1 MQTEVFVCELHV
13 PHFSPP
19 SCQLKSHSER
29 TYLHARGVA
38 LSSGALSEAA
48 SYARRSCGSQGRVPD
63 GAPIFEG
70 PGTSSAEP
78 LAKRVDVLAG
88 RPYHSRQR
96 PQKYTHRLA
105 PFLGNHDTYCDRSRP
120 QARPLATPS
129 SRCCKDPSVAW
140 ATTQNST
147 TRRRTE
153 LVVDR
158 APLPVIRDERAE
170 RVKPRRFRATL

>member
-1 MQTEVFVCELHV
+1 MHERVFFWRNLSV
-13 PHFSPP
+13 PHFRPP
-19 SCQLKSHSER
+19 AACKSSLR
-29 TYLHARGVA
+29 TKDLVARAVP
-38 LSSGALSEAA
+38 LTSGALSEAT
-48 SYARRSCGSQGRVPD
+48 SYARRCCGFQGRMPD
-63 GAPIFEG
+63 GAPIFAG

-88 RPYHSRQR
+88 RPYHSRQS
-96 PQKYTHRLA
+96 PQKYTHHMA
-105 PFLGNHDTYCDRSRP
+105 PFLGTHNTFCDRSRP
-120 QARPLATPS
+120 QARPMATPS

-158 APLPVIRDERAE
+158 APLPVIRAS
-170 RVKPRRFRATL
+170 